1 MPVLMRLGKK
11 LGLLTTPARD
21 AAKQWAEKTRQYE
34 MGRHKL
40 GDAAIA
46 AARDVFHADF
56 KVTHYDHAD
65 GDPIEELLAA
75 VEQL

>member
-1 MPVLMRLGKK
+1 MTILVRLGKK
-11 LGLLTTPARD
+11 LGLLTTPASD

-34 MGRHKL
+34 ASGYKL
-40 GDAAIA
+40 GAAAVA

-56 KVTHYDHAD
+56 KPTRYDH
-65 GDPIEELLAA
+65 GDAEPIEQLLSA

>member
-1 MPVLMRLGKK
+1 MPVLMRFGKK

-34 MGRHKL
+34 MGGHKL

-56 KVTHYDHAD
+56 KVSFPEIISARSDD
-65 GDPIEELLAA
+65 AA
-75 VEQL
+75 PTERA

>member
-1 MPVLMRLGKK
+1 MPVLVRLGKK

-21 AAKQWAEKTRQYE
+21 AAKQWAEKTRQHE
-34 MGRHKL
+34 TGGHKL

-56 KVTHYDHAD
+56 KATHYDHGD
-65 GDPIEELLAA
+65 GDPIEELLGAI
-75 VEQL
+75 EQL

>member
-34 MGRHKL
+34 MGGHKL

-56 KVTHYDHAD
+56 KPTRYDH
-65 GDPIEELLAA
+65 GDAEPIEQLLSA

>member
-1 MPVLMRLGKK
+1 
-11 LGLLTTPARD
+11 
-21 AAKQWAEKTRQYE
+21 
-34 MGRHKL
+34 MGGHKL

-56 KVTHYDHAD
+56 KVTHYDHGD